1 MKTALKVT
9 NISKK
14 YNNKTVLDDINFT
27 VNEGEIVALIGK
39 NGTGKSTLIN
49 IITGLIKPD
58 SGSSMIL
65 EKQIFDRN
73 LVGVMLQDSL
83 TLNRIKVKE
92 VIKLVQSYYQHPL
105 TYPEILNL
113 SQLED
118 HQNKLMTQ
126 LSGGQKR
133 RLQFALAM
141 AGDPKLI
148 FLDEPT
154 TGMDPDSRTNFWQL
168 INSLKKQ
175 GKTFF
180 ITSHYLEELEKTAN
194 RFIFLNHHQLAFDGS
209 LKDMRTRIN
218 QTEISFSSE
227 LIIDIF
233 KKLPAITDIKE
244 INHNYTIVT
253 DNLNAYL
260 PSLIPYLDAISNLEI
275 HQNTLD
281 SLMNA
286 IIKKRA

>member
-227 LIIDIF
+227 LVIDIF
-233 KKLPAITDIKE
+233 KKLPAITDIRE

-253 DNLNAYL
+253 DNLNACL